1 MKQAIRIQDEQV
13 AILREMAPAQVDTPV
28 LVRTSHSG
36 FTIILHWSTV
46 AAILVAVAAV
56 LVRELIEDDAWR
68 VPLMNIHR
76 QAGLF
81 VLVAL
86 ALRLAVRFTLG
97 LLDVAHD
104 MPRMLRLA
112 AAGAHAAL
120 YAMLLALPLLGWA
133 TTSAH
138 GVGLKLFGLMRL
150 PALVRQDSDLADV
163 LDDWHVWSAWG
174 LLALVAMHVVAAC
187 WHHYV
192 RRDRVLAAM
201 LPLVRPRR
209 GLGARAPGR

>member
-86 ALRLAVRFTLG
+86 ALRLIVRFTLG
-97 LLDVAHD
+97 LLDVSHD

-112 AAGAHAAL
+112 AGAAHASL

-163 LDDWHVWSAWG
+163 LDDWHVWTAWG
-174 LLALVAMHVVAAC
+174 LLALVTMHVVAAC

-209 GLGARAPGR
+209 AVGTRAPGR